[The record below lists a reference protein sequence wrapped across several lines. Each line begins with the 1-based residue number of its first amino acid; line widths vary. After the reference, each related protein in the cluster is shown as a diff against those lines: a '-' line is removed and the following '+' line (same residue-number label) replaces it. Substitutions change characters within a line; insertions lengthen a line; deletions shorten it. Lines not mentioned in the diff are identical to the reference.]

1 MTKNKIDWV
10 IHAIPEDNGKNML
23 TYTWVKRKRIDR
35 TQRFRHR
42 RNLFSR
48 RYGCNDE

>member
-1 MTKNKIDWV
+1 MSKNKIDWV
-10 IHAIPEDNGKNML
+10 IHAIPEDDGKICLHTHGLN
-23 TYTWVKRKRIDR
+23 KKRIDR